1 MFMTSSNVLN
11 DAIEDDIKW
20 KTITFRRAGP
30 SPSIE
35 SKSDIV
41 TIECGTISI
50 DTADNIL
57 LPIISQR
64 DGQDKL
70 RPFMKLLLTEKASV
84 LYGLVAGERVRRIS
98 ESDLLSAI
106 DGISAAL
113 SEGGAEEQMKQRPS
127 VIKATVKDDR
137 LVVINADIESRT
149 PLNQLEAYRSEYLSE
164 ARYLRESLAG
174 TNAGAG
180 FNRRLVAIE
189 KSLSEELTDVISLIL
204 ADQARGLEIMLP
216 AVSEMLID
224 TTAKDLSAFVAGLGL
239 LSRQFPAWQ
248 NFVEEANQNVAVSCD
263 NEEALQFAASV
274 LSEQP
279 DEIVAPE
286 IKDAIRSTQEARI
299 GVRDPILDFAF
310 TRAIG
315 NAYRAIGRYLL
326 ERAKSSAKQFNS
338 TLEKEIGEVLAKSLL
353 ATTVGLSTHALSHL
367 AAGMPAEFAWF
378 AALAIMLTP
387 KNAT

>member
-1 MFMTSSNVLN
+1 
-11 DAIEDDIKW
+11 
-20 KTITFRRAGP
+20 
-30 SPSIE
+30 
-35 SKSDIV
+35 
-41 TIECGTISI
+41 
-50 DTADNIL
+50 
-57 LPIISQR
+57 
-64 DGQDKL
+64 
-70 RPFMKLLLTEKASV
+70 MKLLLTEKASV

-315 NAYRAIGRYLL
+315 NA
-326 ERAKSSAKQFNS
+326 
-338 TLEKEIGEVLAKSLL
+338 
-353 ATTVGLSTHALSHL
+353 
-367 AAGMPAEFAWF
+367 
-378 AALAIMLTP
+378 
-387 KNAT
+387 